1 MHQVVENDCRI
12 RDTADMGYSLEH
24 MARSLVESGDYRV
37 TSRLEPQAEYH
48 APDNSPKLVAA
59 VVDVETTGTNL
70 DRDRIIELGVCLFEY
85 DHHNGRIYK
94 VLDSWEWFEDP
105 GFSIPPD
112 ITNITGIT
120 DEMVAGHGI
129 DDRAVNDLLGRVVLV
144 IAHNADFDRRFLE
157 KRLSVF
163 SAKHWACSRS
173 DIDWKAEGI
182 RSSALEFIA
191 YSLGFFH
198 DGHRAASDCRATL
211 HALAQPLPGSGRLAL
226 QALLEQARLPTWRLW
241 ARDAAIEKKDV
252 LKARGYAWSPGEFG
266 RPKCWYRDVS
276 EAQKAAEVAWLRE
289 NVMEPDQAVW
299 ALRIT
304 ARDRYSDRCWGWG
317 EPLGIALEGA
327 ADRSGTRWSNATGSD
342 IVPEG
347 RNDTPL

>member
-1 MHQVVENDCRI
+1 LTSRTLRQAVWDI
-12 RDTADMGYSLEH
+12 REVGYSLEQ

-37 TSRLEPQAEYH
+37 TSRLEPQGEYH
-48 APDNSPKLVAA
+48 SPDSSSKLVAA
-59 VVDVETTGTNL
+59 VVDVETTGTNP
-70 DRDRIIELGVCLFEY
+70 DRDKIIELGICLFEY
-85 DHHNGRIYK
+85 DRQNGRIYK
-94 VLDSWEWFEDP
+94 VLGSWEWFEDP
-105 GFSIPPD
+105 GISISPE

-120 DEMVAGHGI
+120 DEMVAGHRI
-129 DDRAVNDLLGRVVLV
+129 DDRAVNDLLSRVVLF

-157 KRLSVF
+157 KRLPAF
-163 SAKHWACSRS
+163 AAKHWACSRF

-182 RSSALEFIA
+182 RSSALEFVA

-211 HALAQPLPGSGRLAL
+211 HALAQPLPGTGRLGL
-226 QALLEQARLPTWRLW
+226 QALLETARLPTWRLW

-266 RPKCWYRDVS
+266 RPKCWYRDV
-276 EAQKAAEVAWLRE
+276 QDTNKAAEVSWLRE
-289 NVMEPDQAVW
+289 NVMGPDQAVW

-304 ARDRYSDRCWGWG
+304 ARDRYSDRCWDWG

-327 ADRSGTRWSNATGSD
+327 ADRSEERWCAAMKAD
-342 IVPEG
+342 IVRAG
-347 RNDTPL
+347 QNDKLV